1 MEASTERHQ
10 QADLGPLSGIISN
23 FLGSL
28 NSGIITMELDKQLLL
43 RLKINQNDINKINL
57 EVGQKFME
65 ILLEAF
71 TDSLYKYWFLDHILS
86 FNGTSL
92 SSENII
98 VFIVKD

>member
-10 QADLGPLSGIISN
+10 QADLDPLSGIISN
-23 FLGSL
+23 FLGSM

-65 ILLEAF
+65 TLFGAF
-71 TDSLYKYWFLDHILS
+71 TGLISVDDKGI
-86 FNGTSL
+86 N
-92 SSENII
+92 
-98 VFIVKD
+98 